1 MSKFAVEVRI
11 ISEVITHPNADRLTI
26 YRVHGLGYQFISNVK
41 YNVGD
46 AVVYFPVDSVMPLH
60 LIEAFELG
68 NMLSGKQHDRV
79 KTVRLRGE
87 VSQGFVSNLD
97 DTLPLCQ
104 FEGNATDIPMYIK
117 DAVDRGAWEE
127 LLEWDLKEALG
138 VTKYEPPPV
147 PCQNGDLVPLPLGN
161 SMYDIEGCDN
171 YPHIVQWLID
181 EKIPVIITEKL
192 EGQNFSV
199 SVTPEEEYVSQRRF
213 SIREK
218 EGGEHD
224 MWEVARREKIL
235 EVAKKIL
242 GVGGTDVTLYGEH
255 LGPGIQGNYYKLKER
270 TVRFFS
276 MKFNGEWLGN
286 EAFLETLEQF
296 GILNR
301 SVPVIARNV
310 LLGEWLAG
318 KRINEASYGKSL
330 LNKDR
335 LREGIVIRPVVEIK
349 DHPFVGEI
357 GTHLI
362 IKQRDPIYLDK
373 TGH

>member
-1 MSKFAVEVRI
+1 MAQFNVTIRT
-11 ISEVITHPNADRLTI
+11 ISEAKKHPGADRLFI
-26 YRVHGLGYQFISNVK
+26 YRLHGLGYQFISNVK

-46 AVVYFPVDSVMPLH
+46 RVVYFPVDSVMPPR

-79 KTVRLRGE
+79 KTVRLRKE
-87 VSQGFVSNLD
+87 ISQGFVADLNSVI
-97 DTLPLCQ
+97 PLIEDE
-104 FEGNATDIPMYIK
+104 EGTKDLIALLQLATKGK
-117 DAVDRGAWEE
+117 DVSEI
-127 LLEWDLKEALG
+127 DLAEVLG

-171 YPHIVQWLID
+171 FPQVVQWLID
-181 EKIPVIITEKL
+181 QRIPVIITEKL

-199 SVTPEEEYVSQRRF
+199 STTAHGDEYVSQRRY

-224 MWEVARREKIL
+224 MWEVARREKIIEL
-235 EVAKKIL
+235 ANKIRNA
-242 GVGGTDVTLYGEH
+242 GYGNDITLYGEH
-255 LGPGIQGNYYKLKER
+255 LGPGIQGNYYKLKQR

-276 MKFNGEWLGN
+276 LKFNGEWLGN
-286 EAFLETLEQF
+286 EPFLETLQQF
-296 GILNR
+296 NALER

-310 LLGEWLAG
+310 LLDEWLDG
-318 KRINEASYGKSL
+318 RTVQQASNGKSL
-330 LNKDR
+330 LSKER
-335 LREGIVIRPVVEIK
+335 LREGIVICPSVELK
-349 DHPFVGEI
+349 DHPFTDVI
-357 GTHLI
+357 GQHLI